1 MAVAEKNKIK
11 YTGFIAQEVE
21 KAANEV
27 GYDFS
32 GVDKP
37 KNEKSLYGLSYS
49 EFVVPLVK
57 GMQEQ
62 QKMIEQQQ
70 QTIDDLKKQNS
81 DVMNRISEL
90 QQQIISLQKNNK

>member
-1 MAVAEKNKIK
+1 MKTDIK
-11 YTGFIAQEVE
+11 EQEQRLLTGFVAQDVE
-21 KAANEV
+21 KAANEI

-37 KNEKSLYGLSYS
+37 KNSNDFYGLRYA

-62 QKMIEQQQ
+62 QQMIEELKNEN
-70 QTIDDLKKQNS
+70 IDLKKQM
-81 DVMNRISEL
+81 DEL
-90 QQQIISLQKNNK
+90 KALIKK